1 MWQKELEKAEE
12 QMTETVEFFL
22 QEIKNLKTGR
32 ATPALVEDI
41 KVDYFGAVSPIK
53 QVAAISLEG
62 FKTIVIA
69 PWNRDNLVDIEK
81 AIRQS
86 DLNLNPNNDGKVVR
100 LILPDLTEDRRRDL
114 VKVLGKKTEEAR
126 IKVRKAREEFGD
138 FLKEQDQKGSLPE
151 DGKFQAKEAL
161 QKLVNQFNERI
172 ETERAKKEKE
182 IMAV

>member
-1 MWQKELEKAEE
+1 MWQEDLKIGEKQMKEVK
-12 QMTETVEFFL
+12 EFFL
-22 QEIKNLKTGR
+22 KEIQTLKTGR

-41 KVDYFGAVSPIK
+41 KVDYFGTLAPIK

-81 AIRQS
+81 AIRES
-86 DLNLNPNNDGKVVR
+86 NLNLNPNNDGKVVR
-100 LILPDLTEDRRRDL
+100 LVLPDLTEERRREL

-126 IKVRKAREEFGD
+126 IRIRKVREEFID
-138 FLKEQDQKGSLPE
+138 KLKEKEKTGAISE
-151 DGKFQAKEAL
+151 DEKFKAKEEIQSL
-161 QKLVNQFNERI
+161 IDKFNDQLEV
-172 ETERAKKEKE
+172 ERAKKEKE